1 MGVQILI
8 SDEEMSKAGFA
19 GVSELVHEG
28 YLCPDCGGLNPRCDY
43 CAGNGDGISQYRTVY
58 VKGDIRLPSYADDA
72 FCADCNS
79 WGSNRD
85 YFASLGLLELEH
97 RFI

>member
-8 SDEEMSKAGFA
+8 SNEEMSKAGF
-19 GVSELVHEG
+19 VKTRELFKEG
-28 YLCPDCGGLNPRCDY
+28 YVCQDCGGNDPSCDY
-43 CAGNGDGISQYRTVY
+43 CGGFGDGIGIYRTVY
-58 VKGDIRLPSYADDA
+58 VKGDVRLSSYADNA

-79 WGSNRD
+79 WGSNKD
-85 YFASLGLLELEH
+85 YFSSLGLLDLKH